1 MKTSK
6 RILLFAIGAFI
17 GVMLVIVLFSDK
29 DIFGFLPNNRVLEDI
44 QNSTL
49 MITEDQKAKLEC
61 LDMDDTE
68 IFEMIENADVDFS
81 NSVTSFVKETV
92 IIKGKEKIINVKKYL
107 LEYKGITL
115 SFWICLDES
124 LSIINVVTQN
134 SNCEIADNLDKTKL
148 QALFMPEDL
157 VFSKMNK
164 LELRLNKEIQCEM
177 KCLGITKDELKQV
190 FVDGKILFNES
201 FPERRPNPIYFI
213 TKKIKGADWAF
224 WVEIGATK
232 TRVKHVLNI
241 SGLEL
246 TKDRFL
252 LNEMFTNIKAY
263 NKCECGE

>member
-1 MKTSK
+1 M
-6 RILLFAIGAFI
+6 LFAIGAFI
-17 GVMLVIVLFSDK
+17 GLMLVVVLFADK
-29 DIFGFLPNNRVLEDI
+29 DILGFLPNNRVLEDI
-44 QNSTL
+44 QNSNL

-61 LDMDDTE
+61 LDLDDSD

-81 NSVTSFVKETV
+81 NSVTSYVKETV
-92 IIKGKEKIINVKKYL
+92 LLKGIEKVINVKKYL
-107 LEYKGITL
+107 LEYKGVTL

-124 LSIINVVTQN
+124 LAIINVVN
-134 SNCEIADNLDKTKL
+134 SNCETADNLNKTKL

-164 LELRLNKEIQCEM
+164 LELRLNNEIECEM
-177 KCLGITKDELKQV
+177 KCVGITKDELKQL

-201 FPERRPNPIYFI
+201 FPDRKPNPIYFI
-213 TKKIKGADWAF
+213 SKNIKGTDWAF

-232 TRVKHVLNI
+232 TRIKHLLNI

-263 NKCECGE
+263 SQCDCADH